1 MSLSQILKANK
12 CASHIQSSEM
22 NVYTVD
28 SGDNLYT
35 ANKAEPED
43 SCAETD
49 VCRPQ
54 RTEVMLG
61 SVRK

>member
-1 MSLSQILKANK
+1 
-12 CASHIQSSEM
+12 M

-28 SGDNLYT
+28 SGDNLYR

-54 RTEVMLG
+54 RTEVGFSQKMTEFIC
-61 SVRK
+61 